1 MNRKKKK
8 NSSQLLS
15 SQTYSERIQ
24 KTFMHIIRNILIVV
38 CIEAFII
45 SSIIFVANSFSTV
58 KDSAKLHT
66 EQVDSVMQ
74 GKISIIKTAAAGI
87 NSGKFTEYEEI
98 LAYVDSIAATDDQ
111 ISAVY
116 SCTNDNTTVMSGG
129 WQPPEG
135 FVVTDREWYQEA
147 VKNPDKVYI
156 SEPYIDEQSG
166 GICITIAKA
175 TFTGQ
180 TQTGVVGMDI
190 YMDNLSSLFTKES
203 NGNYTFLVSK
213 KGTILTH
220 PNKEFALSVD
230 NTTTLEN
237 AKGVNYSCLNDD
249 SLSLQFL
256 LDYNGSFM
264 RMVPSVSEV
273 TGWRVVSAEKTMPF
287 MLFAIGLIV
296 LNVTICIIT
305 MQIGKRRVHKEIY
318 RWFTPIES
326 ISSKVGNITEGN
338 LDIVFDEK
346 PVTKEIAML
355 TKSLNETIS
364 SLKYY
369 ISTITN
375 IVTNIS
381 NKKLTD
387 YVDGDFKGSYIA
399 IRDSLNTIIASL
411 NTSLKNIDEQ
421 ANTVVE
427 FSNELEKTT
436 NSVAES
442 ATEQNHSIMVLSD
455 NINKLTEQTK
465 QITNVA
471 DNVKTV
477 AETTNSHLMNSSKE
491 MKELVAAMDSIESC
505 YSKINEFVTEINA
518 LADQTNL
525 LALNASIEA
534 ARAGEAGKGFAVV
547 ADEISK
553 LASSSAAASNSIEL
567 LITESNAAV
576 SKGKDLTSSTSVTL
590 AEGINDSVM
599 SEKNI
604 DEIVGF
610 VKGQQQAIEN
620 INESIKNLAL
630 VIETNAASA
639 EENAA
644 ISEQLIGCAGTLK
657 NTVDEFELSD
667 NEQKSEQ

>member
-24 KTFMHIIRNILIVV
+24 KTFMHIIRNILIIV

-45 SSIIFVANSFSTV
+45 SSIIFVANSFSAV

-116 SCTNDNTTVMSGG
+116 SCTNDNATVMSGG

-249 SLSLQFL
+249 SLSLHFL

-273 TGWRVVSAEKTMPF
+273 TGWRVVSAEKTLPF

-296 LNVTICIIT
+296 LNVAICIIT

-318 RWFTPIES
+318 RWFIPIES
-326 ISSKVGNITEGN
+326 VSSKVGNITEGN
-338 LDIVFDEK
+338 LDIVFDEE

-387 YVDGDFKGSYIA
+387 YVDGDFKGSYTA

-455 NINKLTEQTK
+455 NVNKLTEQTK

>member
-8 NSSQLLS
+8 DSSQLFS

-24 KTFMHIIRNILIVV
+24 KIFLHIIRNILIIV

-45 SSIIFVANSFSTV
+45 SSIIFVANSFSAV

-249 SLSLQFL
+249 SLSLHFL

-296 LNVTICIIT
+296 LNATICIIT
-305 MQIGKRRVHKEIY
+305 TQIGKRRVHKEIY

-338 LDIVFDEK
+338 LDIVFDEE

-369 ISTITN
+369 INTITN

-553 LASSSAAASNSIEL
+553 LASSSADASNSIEL

-599 SEKNI
+599 SKKNI

>member
-24 KTFMHIIRNILIVV
+24 KTFLHIMRNILIIV

-45 SSIIFVANSFSTV
+45 SSIIFAANSFSAV
-58 KDSAKLHT
+58 KDSAKLQT

-190 YMDNLSSLFTKES
+190 YMDNLSSLFTKKS

-230 NTTTLEN
+230 NTNTLEN
-237 AKGVNYSCLNDD
+237 AKGVNYSCLDDD
-249 SLSLQFL
+249 SLSLHFL
-256 LDYNGSFM
+256 LDYDGSFM

-273 TGWRVVSAEKTMPF
+273 TGWRVVSAEKSLTF

-296 LNVTICIIT
+296 LNVTICTISI
-305 MQIGKRRVHKEIY
+305 QIGKRRVHKKIY

-338 LDIVFDEK
+338 LDIVFDEE

-387 YVDGDFKGSYIA
+387 YVDGDFKGSYIE

-553 LASSSAAASNSIEL
+553 LASSSADASNSIEL

-599 SEKNI
+599 SKKNI

-610 VKGQQQAIEN
+610 VKEQQQAIEN

>member
-45 SSIIFVANSFSTV
+45 SSIIFVANSFSAV

>member
-1 MNRKKKK
+1 MNRKRKK

-24 KTFMHIIRNILIVV
+24 KTFLHIIRNILIIV

-45 SSIIFVANSFSTV
+45 SSIIFVANSFSAV

-87 NSGKFTEYEEI
+87 NSGKLTEYEEI

-249 SLSLQFL
+249 SLSLHFL

-296 LNVTICIIT
+296 LNATICIIT
-305 MQIGKRRVHKEIY
+305 TQIGKRRVHKEIY

-338 LDIVFDEK
+338 LDIVFDEE

-553 LASSSAAASNSIEL
+553 LASSSADASNSIEL

-599 SEKNI
+599 SKKNI

>member
-15 SQTYSERIQ
+15 LQTYSERIQ
-24 KTFMHIIRNILIVV
+24 KTFMHIIRNILIIV

-45 SSIIFVANSFSTV
+45 SSIIFVANSFSAV

-116 SCTNDNTTVMSGG
+116 SCTNDNATVMSGG

-249 SLSLQFL
+249 SLSLHFL

-273 TGWRVVSAEKTMPF
+273 TGWRVVSAEKSLPF

-296 LNVTICIIT
+296 LNVAICIIT

-318 RWFTPIES
+318 RWFIPIES
-326 ISSKVGNITEGN
+326 VSSKVGNITEGN
-338 LDIVFDEK
+338 LDIVFDEE

-387 YVDGDFKGSYIA
+387 YVDGDFKGSYTA

-455 NINKLTEQTK
+455 NVNKLTEQTK

>member
-24 KTFMHIIRNILIVV
+24 KTFMHIIRNILIIV

-45 SSIIFVANSFSTV
+45 SSIIFVANSFSAV

-116 SCTNDNTTVMSGG
+116 SCTNDNATVMSGG

-166 GICITIAKA
+166 GICITISKA

-249 SLSLQFL
+249 SLSLHFL

-273 TGWRVVSAEKTMPF
+273 TGWRVVSAEKSLPF

-296 LNVTICIIT
+296 LNVAICIIT
-305 MQIGKRRVHKEIY
+305 TQIGKEEYTRKYTDGLHRLSQSAQ
-318 RWFTPIES
+318 RW
-326 ISSKVGNITEGN
+326 
-338 LDIVFDEK
+338 
-346 PVTKEIAML
+346 
-355 TKSLNETIS
+355 
-364 SLKYY
+364 
-369 ISTITN
+369 
-375 IVTNIS
+375 
-381 NKKLTD
+381 
-387 YVDGDFKGSYIA
+387 A
-399 IRDSLNTIIASL
+399 I
-411 NTSLKNIDEQ
+411 
-421 ANTVVE
+421 
-427 FSNELEKTT
+427 
-436 NSVAES
+436 
-442 ATEQNHSIMVLSD
+442 
-455 NINKLTEQTK
+455 
-465 QITNVA
+465 
-471 DNVKTV
+471 
-477 AETTNSHLMNSSKE
+477 
-491 MKELVAAMDSIESC
+491 
-505 YSKINEFVTEINA
+505 
-518 LADQTNL
+518 
-525 LALNASIEA
+525 
-534 ARAGEAGKGFAVV
+534 
-547 ADEISK
+547 
-553 LASSSAAASNSIEL
+553 
-567 LITESNAAV
+567 
-576 SKGKDLTSSTSVTL
+576 
-590 AEGINDSVM
+590 
-599 SEKNI
+599 
-604 DEIVGF
+604 
-610 VKGQQQAIEN
+610 
-620 INESIKNLAL
+620 
-630 VIETNAASA
+630 
-639 EENAA
+639 
-644 ISEQLIGCAGTLK
+644 
-657 NTVDEFELSD
+657 
-667 NEQKSEQ
+667 

>member
-1 MNRKKKK
+1 MSKKKK
-8 NSSQLLS
+8 EKNSDSSLLS

-24 KTFMHIIRNILIVV
+24 KTFIHIIKNILIVV
-38 CIEAFII
+38 CIEAFLV

-66 EQVDSVMQ
+66 EQIDSIMQ
-74 GKISIIKTAAAGI
+74 GKMNIIETVAAGI
-87 NSGKFTEYEEI
+87 NSGKLTDYEDV
-98 LAYVDSIAATDDQ
+98 LAYVDSIVATDDQ

-129 WQPPEG
+129 WQPPED
-135 FVVTDREWYQEA
+135 FVVTDREWYKEA

-156 SEPYIDEQSG
+156 SEPYVDEQSG
-166 GICITIAKA
+166 GICITISKA

-190 YMDNLSSLFTKES
+190 YMDSLSSLFTEEA

-213 KGTILTH
+213 QGTILTH
-220 PNKEFALSVD
+220 PNEKFALSVD
-230 NTTTLEN
+230 NTTTLED
-237 AKGVNYSCLNDD
+237 AKGVRYDYLNSE
-249 SLSLQFL
+249 SLSLHFMF
-256 LDYNGSFM
+256 DYNGSFM
-264 RMVPSVSEV
+264 IMVPNVSEV
-273 TGWRVVSAEKTMPF
+273 TGWRVVSAERSLPF
-287 MLFAIGLIV
+287 ILFAIGLII
-296 LNVTICIIT
+296 LNVAICVITIL
-305 MQIGKRRVHKEIY
+305 IGRRRTHKEIY
-318 RWFTPIES
+318 KWFTPIES
-326 ISSKVGNITEGN
+326 ISSKVADIAEGN
-338 LDIVFDEK
+338 LEVAFDEE
-346 PVTKEIAML
+346 PVTKEIATL
-355 TKSLNETIS
+355 TESLNQTVK

-369 ISTITN
+369 ISTITG
-375 IVTNIS
+375 IVTDIS

-387 YVDGDFKGSYIA
+387 NVDGEFKGSYIE
-399 IRDSLNTIIASL
+399 IKDSLNTIIASL
-411 NTSLKNIDEQ
+411 NIALKNIDEQ

-442 ATEQNHSIMVLSD
+442 ATEQNNSIMVLSD

-465 QITNVA
+465 QITNAA
-471 DNVKTV
+471 DNVKAA

-491 MKELVAAMDSIESC
+491 MKELVAAMDSIENC

-553 LASSSAAASNSIEL
+553 LASSSAEASNSIEL

-590 AEGINDSVM
+590 AQGINDSVM
-599 SEKNI
+599 SKENI

-610 VKGQQQAIEN
+610 VRGQQQAIEN
-620 INESIKNLAL
+620 INESIKSLAL
-630 VIETNAASA
+630 VVETNAASA

-644 ISEQLIGCAGTLK
+644 ISEQLIGCASTLK
-657 NTVDEFELSD
+657 NTVDEFELNH
-667 NEQKSEQ
+667 NENE

>member
-24 KTFMHIIRNILIVV
+24 KTFMHIMRNILIIV

-45 SSIIFVANSFSTV
+45 SSIIFAANSFSAV
-58 KDSAKLHT
+58 KDSAKLQT

-249 SLSLQFL
+249 SLSLHFL

-296 LNVTICIIT
+296 LNVAICIIT
-305 MQIGKRRVHKEIY
+305 MQIGKRRVHKKIY

-326 ISSKVGNITEGN
+326 ISSKVGNITEGD
-338 LDIVFDEK
+338 LDIVFDEE

-387 YVDGDFKGSYIA
+387 YVDGDFKGSYIE